1 MTLAAAVLLGATALT
16 VPFFTAENSTA
27 ATQTDAV
34 SKSLVPATGFAD
46 LVEAVK
52 PAVVSVTVKNKRYNT
67 SSHRSRKHHGYPDG
81 ERYRQYFEQFGHQFK
96 RQSYQGENTDNQ
108 SPGQHETEHNCDYR
122 NKHQSWNGQDRD
134 NQRYDHNSHSQM
146 NQHARPR
153 QQRHSRQQM
162 PHMQG
167 YDTQPNMSANMFPF
181 PGNLQGQQPYM
192 DHENEFPQGPI
203 QRGQFM
209 QNPHDPLFN
218 GIGRR
223 KHKGQRRHHRSTNQG
238 SGFIVSADGYVVTN
252 NHVVEHGEDIE
263 VKLSDGKTY
272 AAKLIGT
279 DDKTDLALLKIEA
292 DREFEFVEFADDS
305 ARVGDWVL
313 AIGNPFGLSNSV
325 TTGIISAKGRDL
337 RSGPYDNYLQIDAP
351 INHGNSGG
359 PAFNLKGQVIG
370 VNTAIYSPTGGNV
383 GIGFAI
389 PASVAKEV
397 IEDLK
402 DDGKVSRGWLGVQI
416 QTITEDIAESL
427 GTDNTKGA
435 LVAQVQDGSPAEKA
449 GLKRGDLVL
458 QVGDERVSDPKDL
471 ARKVAALDPGSE
483 TEFTIFRD
491 GETMTVTVKLGE
503 LEGRK
508 KRASKRADKLEE
520 TASLD
525 ALGLTLSSERD
536 GVVISSVSPDGPAA
550 RKGLKAG
557 DEILEVAGKQVSS
570 AEEAES
576 LISAAGEKGRKTV
589 LILVRSGDGGQRFVA
604 VELNRG

>member
-1 MTLAAAVLLGATALT
+1 MTLAAAILLGATALT
-16 VPFFTAENSTA
+16 VPVFTAQNSTA
-27 ATQTDAV
+27 ATPTESATT
-34 SKSLVPATGFAD
+34 SIVPATGFAD

-52 PAVVSVTVKNKRYNT
+52 PAVVSVTVKNGQRRM
-67 SSHRSRKHHGYPDG
+67 SSHRSRDYHGYPGG
-81 ERYRQYFEQFGHQFK
+81 ERYRQFFEQFGHRFQP
-96 RQSYQGENTDNQ
+96 QSYQGENSYNQ
-108 SPGQHETEHNCDYR
+108 SPGQYENEHNCDR
-122 NKHQSWNGQDRD
+122 QSQQQSWTGKQRD
-134 NQRYDHNSHSQM
+134 
-146 NQHARPR
+146 
-153 QQRHSRQQM
+153 
-162 PHMQG
+162 
-167 YDTQPNMSANMFPF
+167 MSANMFPA
-181 PGNLQGQQPYM
+181 PGNLQGQQPFMNQDGQYP
-192 DHENEFPQGPI
+192 ENPV

-209 QNPHDPLFN
+209 QNPQDQLFN

-223 KHKGQRRHHRSTNQG
+223 KNKGQRRHHSTNQG

-252 NHVVEHGEDIE
+252 NHVVERGEDIE

-272 AAKLIGT
+272 EAKLIGT

-292 DREFEFVEFADDS
+292 DREFDFVEFADDS

-337 RSGPYDNYLQIDAP
+337 QAGPYDNYLQIDAP

-389 PASVAKEV
+389 PASVAKAV

-427 GTDNTKGA
+427 GTDNTRGA
-435 LVAQVQDGSPAEKA
+435 LVAQVQDGSPAEQA

-458 QVGDERVSDPKDL
+458 QVGEQRVDDPKDL
-471 ARKVAALDPGSE
+471 ARKVAALEPGSE

-503 LEGRK
+503 LKGQK
-508 KRASKRADKLEE
+508 KRASKRADAPEE

-536 GVVISSVSPDGPAA
+536 GVVISSVKPDGPAA

-557 DEILEVAGKQVSS
+557 DEILEVAGKPVAS

-576 LISAAGEKGRKTV
+576 LISAAGSKGRKTV